1 VFFLFM
7 FYRLMNKLL
16 LVKLM
21 ILMVRVLVFF
31 FFFFSVVYG
40 ANAGVERR
48 KMM

>member
-31 FFFFSVVYG
+31 FFFSVVYG